1 MPQATDLVI
10 KNGAAVDKT
19 FTLISPAAGDG
30 GIAQWALKEGTISS
44 VFPALTASANR
55 TGNNSRVLKVKFK
68 QPSSFT
74 DAVTG
79 LTNVNSAAEMNVTF
93 SIPASYPEALK
104 NDFTAFAIGALNTVL
119 FKSMIRD
126 AYSAT

>member
-44 VFPALTASANR
+44 VFPVITASANR
-55 TGNNSRVLKVKFK
+55 TGNNSRNLKIKFK

-74 DAVTG
+74 DSVTG

-104 NDFTAFAIGALNTVL
+104 ADFVAFAVNALNTAL
-119 FKSMIRD
+119 FKSMIKD